1 VLPTDHRPCDDW
13 PATIDRTPGTVTV
26 PILPGAEP
34 FAHDGST
41 EIGVLLCH
49 GFTGSPQSMAPWG
62 TRLAEAGYTVRCPLL
77 PGHGTTWRD
86 MNRTGWPD
94 WYRTVDESFAE
105 LAARCATVF
114 VFGLSMGGTLALRLA
129 EQHGS
134 EVAGL
139 VLVNPSVTTERKDA
153 PLLPVLARIVPSMPG
168 ISNDIEK
175 PGGTELAYGR
185 LPLRAAASLS
195 KLWQEVRRDLG
206 RVGQPL
212 LLFRSAVDHVVE
224 PVNARVVLEGVHS
237 ADLREIV
244 LADSYHVATLDNDA
258 PAIFDGSIEF
268 VRRVCEE
275 RTVTGPREGT

>member
-1 VLPTDHRPCDDW
+1 
-13 PATIDRTPGTVTV
+13 V

-34 FAHDGST
+34 FAHDGSSQ
-41 EIGVLLCH
+41 IGVLLCH

-86 MNRTGWPD
+86 MNRTGWHD
-94 WYRTVDESFAE
+94 WYRAVDEAFTE
-105 LAARCATVF
+105 LRGRCATVF

-129 EQHGS
+129 QQQGAD
-134 EVAGL
+134 VAGL

-153 PLLPVLARIVPSMPG
+153 ALLPLLAKIVPAMPG
-168 ISNDIEK
+168 ISNDIKK
-175 PGGTELAYGR
+175 PGARELAYGR

-206 RVGQPL
+206 MIEVPL
-212 LLFRSAVDHVVE
+212 LLFRSTEDHVVE
-224 PVNARVVLEGVHS
+224 PVNARIILDGVHS
-237 ADLREIV
+237 ADAREVV

-258 PAIFDGSIEF
+258 PAIFEGSVQF
-268 VRRVCEE
+268 VTRVCDG
-275 RTVTGPREGT
+275 RADRQAAQPREGT